1 MAVQR
6 NPSRSGDGLNFPVTY
21 SYDALGRVT
30 GTTRQDGSAAAVNYL
45 GPVVTATDEAGKVKR
60 SRYDALGRLVQVTD
74 DPGGAN
80 LSATYSYDANDQLS
94 GVDQGGQHRDFIYD
108 ALRRLRTVQNPESG
122 TTLYAYDAG
131 GNLRTKFDQRG
142 ITTTYTYDA
151 LDRLTAKSSSD
162 GSVNVAY
169 GYDAPSV
176 PYSAGRL
183 TSVGNGAAARYT
195 TAYDAQGRITAAA
208 KSRQGRRTRL
218 ATATMP
224 PVR

>member
-1 MAVQR
+1 M
-6 NPSRSGDGLNFPVTY
+6 
-21 SYDALGRVT
+21 
-30 GTTRQDGSAAAVNYL
+30 
-45 GPVVTATDEAGKVKR
+45 KR

-80 LSATYSYDANDQLS
+80 LIATYSYDANDQLA

-151 LDRLTAKSSSD
+151 LDRLTAKSASD

-169 GYDAPSV
+169 GYDASSV

-195 TAYDAQGRITAAA
+195 TAYDAQGRITASSQVTAGQTYSFNCPGSSERPSPPA
-208 KSRQGRRTRL
+208 YHLSSLMLASLPISWLGRNL
-218 ATATMP
+218 D
-224 PVR
+224 VKIVGKES